1 MKHTGFKDSYHASM
15 RPISLQQ
22 FRGIYFKSC
31 RYLKEAR
38 IKHHEG
44 SKYLKWFSSTS
55 LKMLVPQAAKKNFKK
70 IYFIKKALS
79 IESI

>member
-1 MKHTGFKDSYHASM
+1 MKYTGFKDSYHASM

-22 FRGIYFKSC
+22 FRGIYFKSR
-31 RYLKEAR
+31 RYLKEVR

-44 SKYLKWFSSTS
+44 SKHLKWFGSTS
-55 LKMLVPQAAKKNFKK
+55 LKMLVPQAAKKNFKI
-70 IYFIKKALS
+70 IYFIKMALA

>member
-1 MKHTGFKDSYHASM
+1 MKHTGFKDSYHASV

-44 SKYLKWFSSTS
+44 SKHFKWFGSTS
-55 LKMLVPQAAKKNFKK
+55 LKMLVPQATKKNFKR
-70 IYFIKKALS
+70 IYFIKTALS
-79 IESI
+79 TESI